1 MATEDSTGSF
11 STVNFEEG
19 WPILQ
24 EEAVNKLIDILEG
37 NHQQQFSSTDYMRLY
52 TVAYNICVSNPAGP
66 DQQKLYDQYQKT
78 FEDYISTRVVPSLR
92 GKKDEILLKEL
103 VKRWNNH
110 KTMTRWLSR
119 FLHFLDRYFISKR
132 RLPTLQGTS
141 HLAFYKLVYGEMN
154 DQIRDAV
161 ISMIHRERE
170 GGEIDQDL
178 VKNVIDIYVEMAE
191 DSMKYYEKDFEKA
204 MLEDTARYYSQKAS
218 SWIETDSY
226 QNYMLKVEESLKQ
239 EKARVNSYLRYRSI
253 YKLTEV
259 TLISHSESVNIIMAR
274 IITFDEGWGFM
285 EGGITKLINNLEGK
299 PETPISSED
308 YMMLYT
314 TIFQLCSQKP
324 PHDYSQQLYEKYRQ
338 TFQDYIISTVLPSPR
353 EKHDESMLREL
364 VKRCLNHK
372 IMVRW
377 MVRFFHY
384 VDRYFTARRSLPA
397 LNEVGLTCF
406 RDLVYQELRD
416 IVRNAVLSLIDQ
428 EREGEQIDRAL
439 LKNVVDIFIEI
450 GMGQMDYYENDFEVA
465 MLNNT
470 VAYYSRKA
478 ADWILQES
486 CQDYMLKAE
495 ECLNLEKDMVS
506 CYLHSSSQSKLIEK
520 VQQEFFTVHAT
531 HLPEKDHS
539 GCHGLITADKICR
552 GCICFSPIYLKT

>member
-11 STVNFEEG
+11 STLNFEEG

-24 EEAVNKLIDILEG
+24 EEAVNKVIDIVEG

-52 TVAYNICVSNPAGP
+52 TVAYNICVSNLAGP

-191 DSMKYYEKDFEKA
+191 DSMKYYEKDFERA

-259 TLISHSESVNIIMAR
+259 
-274 IITFDEGWGFM
+274 
-285 EGGITKLINNLEGK
+285 LEH
-299 PETPISSED
+299 
-308 YMMLYT
+308 
-314 TIFQLCSQKP
+314 QLVTE
-324 PHDYSQQLYEKYRQ
+324 H
-338 TFQDYIISTVLPSPR
+338 
-353 EKHDESMLREL
+353 
-364 VKRCLNHK
+364 
-372 IMVRW
+372 
-377 MVRFFHY
+377 
-384 VDRYFTARRSLPA
+384 A
-397 LNEVGLTCF
+397 
-406 RDLVYQELRD
+406 
-416 IVRNAVLSLIDQ
+416 
-428 EREGEQIDRAL
+428 
-439 LKNVVDIFIEI
+439 
-450 GMGQMDYYENDFEVA
+450 
-465 MLNNT
+465 
-470 VAYYSRKA
+470 
-478 ADWILQES
+478 
-486 CQDYMLKAE
+486 
-495 ECLNLEKDMVS
+495 
-506 CYLHSSSQSKLIEK
+506 SKLEEMK
-520 VQQEFFTVHAT
+520 QLDHA
-531 HLPEKDHS
+531 
-539 GCHGLITADKICR
+539 AA
-552 GCICFSPIYLKT
+552 